1 MTSRQQPRERAD
13 LASAAW
19 ELMRAFVDE
28 HSRSGKLREQ
38 LQLGVGSGRI
48 RVLFLLRERPM
59 TLAEIADAHGV
70 DRPYATIIVDKLE
83 ALGFV
88 DRSPHPTDRRSKVV
102 SLTPAGREAAVT
114 AERILQEPPAP
125 LTALSEGQ
133 LTELVG
139 LLTQLRAV
147 LDRGGDPPEPPA
159 ALRTRAVVLRR
170 HTGRSPGL
178 KARFAG
184 PVASG
189 SP

>member
-1 MTSRQQPRERAD
+1 MTSRPQPPDRAD

-19 ELMRAFVDE
+19 ELMRAFVDQ

-59 TLAEIADAHGV
+59 TLGEIADAHGV

-88 DRSPHPTDRRSKVV
+88 DRRPHPTDGRSKIV

-114 AERILQEPPAP
+114 AERVLREPPAP
-125 LTALSEGQ
+125 LTALTEGQ
-133 LTELVG
+133 LSELVS
-139 LLTQLRAV
+139 LLTQLRQC
-147 LDRGGDPPEPPA
+147 
-159 ALRTRAVVLRR
+159 
-170 HTGRSPGL
+170 
-178 KARFAG
+178 
-184 PVASG
+184 
-189 SP
+189 